1 MRMQQDARISN
12 LECNGLFRI
21 GCFLVIIADVG
32 IGKEWTAELVS
43 LARILAS
50 ESAKRIRIS
59 QSPGLEWQINEIVW
73 ILIIRT

>member
-1 MRMQQDARISN
+1 MRMPQDTHNSN
-12 LECNGLFRI
+12 LECNGLARI
-21 GCFLVIIADVG
+21 GCFLLIVADVG
-32 IGKEWTAELVS
+32 IGKEWTADLVS

-73 ILIIRT
+73 IHIFRT